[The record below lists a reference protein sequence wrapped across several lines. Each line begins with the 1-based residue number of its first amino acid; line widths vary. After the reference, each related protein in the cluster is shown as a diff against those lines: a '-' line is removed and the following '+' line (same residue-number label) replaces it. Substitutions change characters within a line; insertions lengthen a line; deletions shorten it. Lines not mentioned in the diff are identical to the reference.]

1 VRVNDAANKCHCNGT
16 IKGMLL
22 QKKKQQRMV
31 SVAGLPEIEV
41 EPTFGVRCR
50 FKIQSKITVYVA
62 E

>member
-1 VRVNDAANKCHCNGT
+1 MMQLTSVIVMGQL
-16 IKGMLL
+16 KGCCF
-22 QKKKQQRMV
+22 KKKKKKQRMV

-41 EPTFGVRCR
+41 EPTFGVRCG

>member
-1 VRVNDAANKCHCNGT
+1 MMQLTSVIVMGQL
-16 IKGMLL
+16 KGCCF
-22 QKKKQQRMV
+22 KKKNKKKQRMV

-41 EPTFGVRCR
+41 EPTFGVRCG

>member
-1 VRVNDAANKCHCNGT
+1 
-16 IKGMLL
+16 
-22 QKKKQQRMV
+22 MV
-31 SVAGLPEIEV
+31 SVSGLPEIEV